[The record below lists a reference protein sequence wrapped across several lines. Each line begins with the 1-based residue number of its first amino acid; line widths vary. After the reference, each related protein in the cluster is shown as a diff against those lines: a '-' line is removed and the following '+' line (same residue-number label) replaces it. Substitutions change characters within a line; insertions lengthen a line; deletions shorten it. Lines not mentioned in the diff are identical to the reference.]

1 MVSSSS
7 VCGGLASFP
16 QGIPVASTENRKATL
31 FFYAHEGV
39 GFAMEELVSV
49 ENVGGC
55 CSGRI
60 LLKSS
65 VRIILEYG

>member
-16 QGIPVASTENRKATL
+16 QGIPVASTENRKAIVFSRTL
-31 FFYAHEGV
+31 GV